1 MGIPTKDALFAIG
14 KVPTFLD
21 RITHRLE
28 TRDGGEIVK
37 VLDLVLRVQP
47 FDFANAR
54 TFLDE
59 NLLAG
64 VLFNPQ
70 THFLIGG
77 LKEVVFDLD
86 DDTIPNQNVVLF
98 ATPAT
103 KEPSIAFRQLAIGKV
118 RARIEKAESGWG
130 LVFHATFGPVGR
142 EDLEYINAWYTES
155 RCLTWSAA
163 QASML
168 QRGEPKSD
176 ATSEPPEPDAPS
188 ASETDV

>member
-1 MGIPTKDALFAIG
+1 MPIPTKDALFTVG
-14 KVPTFLD
+14 KVATFLD
-21 RITHRLE
+21 RISHRLE

-37 VLDLVLRVQP
+37 VLDLVLRQQP
-47 FDFANAR
+47 FDWAHAR
-54 TFLDE
+54 AFWDE

-70 THFLIGG
+70 THFLVGG

-155 RCLTWSAA
+155 RCLTWSAS
-163 QASML
+163 QASLL
-168 QRGEPKSD
+168 QRGEPKEPTLNEPQESD
-176 ATSEPPEPDAPS
+176 
-188 ASETDV
+188 TDV